1 MADEVLTSRKG
12 AVLTITL
19 NRPDVY
25 NAINREMHER
35 LAAALADAADPAVRA
50 VVLTGAGRGFCA
62 GQDLREFQELPGG
75 VREALEKTYHPNVRA
90 ICALEKP
97 VLAAINGACAGA
109 GLSLA
114 CACDVRVASSDATFV
129 PGFIGIGLVP
139 DAGGTW
145 FIHRLLGFAR
155 AFEWMVSNRRLSAD
169 EALDWGLVSEEIP
182 AAEFADRV
190 SERASWYAALPTR
203 GVAMT
208 KQLFEHAYNASLEE
222 QLELEAELQQAATQ
236 TADFA
241 EGVQAF
247 LEKRAPNFLGR

>member
-1 MADEVLTSRKG
+1 MADEVLISREG

-25 NAINREMHER
+25 NAINRAMHDG
-35 LAAALADAADPAVRA
+35 LATALGEAADPGIRA

-62 GQDLREFQELPGG
+62 GQDLREFESLPGG
-75 VREALEKTYHPNVRA
+75 VREALEQTYHPNVRA
-90 ICALEKP
+90 IRSLEKP
-97 VLAAINGACAGA
+97 VIAAINGPVAGA

-114 CACDVRVASSDATFV
+114 CACDVRVASETATFV

-139 DAGGTW
+139 DAGSTW

-155 AFEWMVSNRRLSAD
+155 AFEWMVSNRRLSSA
-169 EALDWGLVSEEIP
+169 EALAWGLISEDVPEDRFSNRVG
-182 AAEFADRV
+182 ELAD
-190 SERASWYAALPTR
+190 WYAALPTR

-208 KQLFEHAYNASLEE
+208 KRLFEHAYDASLDR
-222 QLELEAELQQAATQ
+222 QLALEAELQQAATE
-236 TADFA
+236 TEDFR

-247 LEKRAPNFLGR
+247 LEKRAPAFKGA

>member
-1 MADEVLTSRKG
+1 MADEVLTSREG

-25 NAINREMHER
+25 NAINRAMHEG
-35 LAAALADAADPAVRA
+35 LAAALADAANPAIRA

-75 VREALEKTYHPNVRA
+75 VREALEETYHPNVRA
-90 ICALEKP
+90 IRALEKP

-155 AFEWMVSNRRLSAD
+155 AFEWMVSNRRLGAA

-182 AAEFADRV
+182 AADFADRV
-190 SERASWYAALPTR
+190 AERAAWYAALPTR

-208 KQLFEHAYNASLEE
+208 KQLFEHAYEASLEE

-236 TADFA
+236 TADFG